1 MAERAETIEFWK
13 GVVVGTL
20 AGLVAAA
27 YARGDFRRLF
37 SFEPRPSE
45 SSSSVKPIEQVTA
58 VAPTPRLPSAA
69 S

>member
-27 YARGDFRRLF
+27 YARGDFSRML
-37 SFEPRPSE
+37 SFASSSEPRPSE
-45 SSSSVKPIEQVTA
+45 ASSSVKPIE
-58 VAPTPRLPSAA
+58 
-69 S
+69 